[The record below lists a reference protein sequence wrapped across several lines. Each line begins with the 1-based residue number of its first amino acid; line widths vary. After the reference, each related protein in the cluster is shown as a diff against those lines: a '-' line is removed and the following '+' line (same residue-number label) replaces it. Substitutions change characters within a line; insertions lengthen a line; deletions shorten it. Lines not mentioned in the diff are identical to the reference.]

1 MFTVQRLVGLA
12 VVALLA
18 VAGVLFYLGS
28 RGAEP
33 APLDIACGP
42 VAGPSGGPYLAIAG
56 VPCTKTAIVTGDVQG
71 YVAPGG
77 ATDGSLIGDARN
89 GARIRV
95 VILGDAVI
103 TGGVPWVRVYVPTY
117 ESGGGDRDI
126 FTWLPVSVD
135 GTLQVVEIAETACPP
150 TRDNLSTLG
159 VLDPITRARCL
170 GGGSITVSGAAGGQR
185 GPVGYDVDPTW
196 LSGWRERPGFS
207 IRNEP
212 FGEPIDVQLPDGV
225 EAPPIDFVIELTAHA
240 ADPAARSCTRS
251 VNDFEVLVEAPA
263 DSVLW
268 CVARMVAERWT
279 ATLGPE
285 RRPIDPADPQ
295 LHRFKGGGACAG
307 VGSGPLRFRMDPNAL
322 EPVWLEGEGGFRK
335 IPWFTAQFEP
345 RFQPELVIVDGAGKV
360 VASDGQVVNPDGL
373 LLGHSMCPTLQGLY
387 FE

>member
-1 MFTVQRLVGLA
+1 MVSAQRAIGLA
-12 VVALLA
+12 VIALLA
-18 VAGVLFYLGS
+18 LAGALFYLGS

-33 APLDIACGP
+33 ESPGSACGP
-42 VAGPSGGPYLAIAG
+42 VAGPSGGPYMPIAG

-77 ATDGSLIGDARN
+77 ATDGTVIGDARN
-89 GARIRV
+89 DARIRV

-117 ESGGGDRDI
+117 ESGAGDRDI
-126 FTWLPVSVD
+126 FTWLPMSVD
-135 GTLQVVEIAETACPP
+135 GTLHVVDIAETACPP

-159 VLDPITRARCL
+159 ALDPITRTRCL
-170 GGGSITVSGAAGGQR
+170 GGASVTVTGATGGQR

-196 LSGWRERPGFS
+196 LSGWRERRGFS

-212 FGEPIDVQLPDGV
+212 FGVPIDVQLPDAV
-225 EAPPIDFVIELTAHA
+225 EAPPNGFVVELTAHL

-251 VNDFEVLVEAPA
+251 VNDFEDTVEAPA

-268 CVARMVAERWT
+268 CVARVVAERWT

-285 RRPIDPADPQ
+285 RRPIDPTDPQ

-307 VGSGPLRFRMDPNAL
+307 VSSGPLRFRMDPNAL
-322 EPVWLEGEGGFRK
+322 DPVWLEGEGGYRK
-335 IPWFTAQFEP
+335 IPWFTGEFEP
-345 RFQPELVIVDGAGKV
+345 RFQPELVIVDGAGRV
-360 VASDGQVVNPDGL
+360 VASDGQVINPDGL
-373 LLGHSMCPTLQGLY
+373 LLGHSMCPTLQGVY